1 MARISNKEYF
11 LGEYGV
17 KYGIWNS
24 KRQQFQF
31 GIAEDT
37 PMLAEAKLFNEIGN
51 DARQWRFKVRKLSE
65 GELKKMQEKKA
76 DFMENKIRFLE
87 ELVDYAVA
95 MIPEES
101 CPEGVPKGRLIPWMK
116 NRVHEKIAAEEGEA

>member
-37 PMLAEAKLFNEIGN
+37 PMLAEAKLFNKIGN

-65 GELKKMQEKKA
+65 GELKKMNEQEVN
-76 DFMENKIRFLE
+76 FYESKIRFLE
-87 ELVDYAVA
+87 ELVDYAVS
-95 MIPEES
+95 MIPKDQY
-101 CPEGVPKGRLIPWMK
+101 PHGVHEGTILPWMK
-116 NRVHEKIAAEEGEA
+116 NRVHEKMAAEEGEA